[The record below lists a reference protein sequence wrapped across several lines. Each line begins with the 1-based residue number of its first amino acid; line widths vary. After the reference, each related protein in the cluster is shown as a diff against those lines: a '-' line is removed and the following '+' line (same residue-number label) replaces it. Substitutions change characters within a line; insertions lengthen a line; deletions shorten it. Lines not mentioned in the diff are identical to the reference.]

1 MNHRANAVLS
11 GGALVVAVIVFLS
24 IPPRKA
30 TPVPE
35 PLEAPVPMQE
45 WTTADAGTLLPLMAG
60 HLPPPGP
67 NQLRAGKCDK
77 DMSQEEIN
85 GGCWVATTKK
95 PPCPT
100 GKQWEH
106 NGMCWLPVAPA
117 KPTPT
122 TGEPRPR
129 GVATP

>member
-1 MNHRANAVLS
+1 MTGLLGAAVVCL
-11 GGALVVAVIVFLS
+11 A
-24 IPPRKA
+24 IPPKKA
-30 TPVPE
+30 APGPVE

-45 WTTADAGTLLPLMAG
+45 WTTADAGPLVLPLVAG

-117 KPTPT
+117 KPSPT
-122 TGEPRPR
+122 TGEPRTR